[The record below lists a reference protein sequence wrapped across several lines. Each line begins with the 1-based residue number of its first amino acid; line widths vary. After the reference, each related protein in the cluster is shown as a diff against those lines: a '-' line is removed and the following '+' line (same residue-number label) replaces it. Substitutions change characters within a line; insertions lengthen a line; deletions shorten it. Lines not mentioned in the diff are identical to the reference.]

1 MWQALQQSS
10 WIVTLNTTHWMFET
24 VSVTHYFTMFIF
36 VGMTAMLDLRI
47 LGVAG
52 RQQKVSQVAEE
63 LLPWSWLFL
72 IVALVSGFL
81 EFATTAVDYAAVW
94 PFRAKILVIL
104 VALVFAVIVQRNVP
118 KWDRL
123 PAMPASAKFLALMSL
138 LFWLGAI
145 LAGVEVAP
153 LTGLG

>member
-1 MWQALQQSS
+1 MWEALQQSS
-10 WIVTLNTTHWMFET
+10 WIVTFNDTHWMFET
-24 VSVTHYFTMFIF
+24 VSVIHYFTLFIF

-47 LGVAG
+47 LGIAG
-52 RQQKVSQVAEE
+52 RHQKVSQLAEE

-72 IVALVSGFL
+72 ILALVSGFL
-81 EFATTAVDYAAVW
+81 EFAAMAVDYAAVW

-104 VALVFAVIVQRNVP
+104 VALVFAIIVQRNVP

-123 PAMPASAKFLALMSL
+123 PAMPASAKCLALMSL

-145 LAGVEVAP
+145 LAGVELAP